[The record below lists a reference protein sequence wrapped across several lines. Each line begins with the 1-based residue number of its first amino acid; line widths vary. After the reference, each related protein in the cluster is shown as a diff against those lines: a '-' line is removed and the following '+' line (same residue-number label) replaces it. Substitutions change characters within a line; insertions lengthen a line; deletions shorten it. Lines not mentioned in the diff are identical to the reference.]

1 MTKMEGEKGKEL
13 NMDCLVNVLGR
24 VGIESL
30 LIDVPFV
37 CKSRY
42 KATKSPLCWRQL
54 DFLEISLDDCT
65 SLFFLARLVDDYQVK
80 GKFSFTSIV
89 KTLVKRSATSAM
101 YVSLPGSSFCDEEV
115 LYYIADQCPNL
126 IVLELPVDIDH
137 DVVSKVPKLTSNWK
151 CLEFLRFGTTFK
163 MKEILAQISIHCKN
177 FAGFSASHADIKK
190 DEATSIVTSVPNI
203 EYLGLRYS
211 NIDRESLL
219 MILKGCK
226 KLVYFDVRNCKG
238 FDLGDD
244 EILKLAS
251 QIKTFEDE
259 GLHLTT

>member
-1 MTKMEGEKGKEL
+1 MEGEKGKEL

-37 CKSRY
+37 CKSWY

-101 YVSLPGSSFCDEEV
+101 YVSLPGFGFCDEEV

-163 MKEILAQISIHCKN
+163 MKEILAQISIHYKN
-177 FAGFSASHADIKK
+177 FVGFSASHADIKK

-203 EYLGLRYS
+203 EYLELRWKEE
-211 NIDRESLL
+211 NG
-219 MILKGCK
+219 K
-226 KLVYFDVRNCKG
+226 N
-238 FDLGDD
+238 
-244 EILKLAS
+244 
-251 QIKTFEDE
+251 
-259 GLHLTT
+259 

>member
-1 MTKMEGEKGKEL
+1 MYNMEGEKRKEL

-37 CKSRY
+37 CKSWY
-42 KATKSPLCWRQL
+42 KATRSPLCWRKL

-65 SLFFLARLVDDYQVK
+65 SLFFLARLIDDYQVK
-80 GKFSFTSIV
+80 GKFSFTAIV
-89 KTLVKRSATSAM
+89 KTLINEFFMPNVEQKVQRKK
-101 YVSLPGSSFCDEEV
+101 VCL
-115 LYYIADQCPNL
+115 NL
-126 IVLELPVDIDH
+126 IVLELPADIDH
-137 DVVSKVPKLTSNWK
+137 DVVSRVPKLMSNWK
-151 CLEFLRFGTTFK
+151 YLEFLRFGTTFK
-163 MKEILAQISIHCKN
+163 MEETLAQISIHCKN
-177 FAGFSASHADIKK
+177 FADLSAFHADIKK
-190 DEATSIVTSVPNI
+190 NEATSIVTSAPNI

-238 FDLGDD
+238 FDFGDV

-251 QIKTFEDE
+251 HIKTFEDE
-259 GLHLTT
+259 GLHLATSHG

>member
-1 MTKMEGEKGKEL
+1 MEGEKGKEL

-37 CKSRY
+37 CKSWY

-54 DFLEISLDDCT
+54 DFLEISLDDFT

-101 YVSLPGSSFCDEEV
+101 YVSLPGSGFCDEEV
-115 LYYIADQCPNL
+115 CPNL

-163 MKEILAQISIHCKN
+163 MKEILAQISIHYKN
-177 FAGFSASHADIKK
+177 FVGFSASHADIKK

-203 EYLGLRYS
+203 EYLELRMEGRKWEEL
-211 NIDRESLL
+211 NMDCLVNVPGRVGIESLL
-219 MILKGCK
+219 LDIPFVCK
-226 KLVYFDVRNCKG
+226 SWSKAALSSLCW
-238 FDLGDD
+238 
-244 EILKLAS
+244 
-251 QIKTFEDE
+251 
-259 GLHLTT
+259 